1 MVNSRAKGK
10 RGELETAHHLN
21 RLFDCNARRGQQFKG
36 SPDSPDIITDMAGIH
51 IEVKYVESFSLYKA
65 LDQSRRDAGDTEVP
79 VVIHKKRRQV
89 PVVIVELDR
98 LPELADRIVRHLQKR
113 TDLTPL
119 GRESQGAG

>member
-21 RLFDCNARRGQQFKG
+21 RLFGCNARRGQQFRGSPG
-36 SPDSPDIITDMAGIH
+36 SPDVITDLDGIH

-65 LDQSRRDAGDTEVP
+65 LDQSRRDAGDAEVP
-79 VVIHKKRRQV
+79 IVIHKKSRRP

-98 LPELADRIVRHLQKR
+98 LPEPAISIMRHLQKR
-113 TDLTPL
+113 TGIMPA